1 MQSLLENNKL
11 LSTQQACYLHHELM
25 PALGLMSLSY
35 WRVHP
40 TERKLEGRLLLA
52 LGTGPL
58 VYINIILPWRKA
70 RLSACDSQPSVLHSC
85 QQLSLGRARM
95 GPLAQ
100 SGIIP
105 GAEEQQILKET
116 AAKPTEKTAPYV
128 HSHLKATSV
137 EWGLSIVASN
147 FST

>member
-11 LSTQQACYLHHELM
+11 LSTQQACYLHHKLM
-25 PALGLMSLSY
+25 PPLGLMSLSY

-40 TERKLEGRLLLA
+40 TERKLEGTLLLA

-58 VYINIILPWRKA
+58 VSCSRGTKYINIILPWRKA
-70 RLSACDSQPSVLHSC
+70 RLSVCDSQPSVLHSC

-100 SGIIP
+100 SGTIP

-116 AAKPTEKTAPYV
+116 AAKPTEIQLRTWA
-128 HSHLKATSV
+128 H
-137 EWGLSIVASN
+137 I
-147 FST
+147 